1 MNSNN
6 IKEILLTE
14 SQIKNKVRE
23 LGKEISQDYQG
34 KDLVLV
40 GILKGAICFFS
51 DLMREMQIPVNV
63 DFMAVSS
70 YGNASQTSGAVRILK
85 DLDISV
91 EGRHVLI
98 VEDIVDTGLTL
109 TYLKH
114 NLRARKPSSIKVVA
128 LLDKPD
134 RRLVDEKPD
143 YLGFT
148 IPDEFVVG
156 YGIDYAEQYRS
167 LPYVAVLAP
176 AVYQHK

>member
-1 MNSNN
+1 MDSR
-6 IKEILLTE
+6 IKTILLTE
-14 SQIKNKVRE
+14 AE
-23 LGKEISQDYQG
+23 LGSKVTELGTKISRDYQG

-51 DLMREMQIPVNV
+51 DLMRQIRIPVNV

-70 YGNASQTSGAVRILK
+70 YGLDAQTSGAVRILK
-85 DLDISV
+85 DLELSV

-109 TYLKH
+109 TYLKQ
-114 NLRARKPSSIKVVA
+114 NLIARKPASLKVVS
-128 LLDKPD
+128 LLDKPE

-167 LPYVAVLAP
+167 LPYVAILAP
-176 AVYQHK
+176 EAYQDS

>member
-1 MNSNN
+1 MEP
-6 IKEILLTE
+6 IKQILLSE
-14 SQIKNKVRE
+14 EQIRE
-23 LGKEISQDYQG
+23 RVAQLGAEISADYQG
-34 KDLVLV
+34 KDLVLI

-51 DLMREMQIPVNV
+51 DLIRQVKIPINV

-70 YGNASQTSGAVRILK
+70 YGNASQSSGVVKILK
-85 DLDISV
+85 DLDIPI

-109 TYLKH
+109 NYLKT
-114 NLRARKPSSIKVVA
+114 NLLSRNPASLKVVA
-128 LLDKPD
+128 LLDKPE
-134 RRLVDEKPD
+134 RRIVDIQAD

-167 LPYVAVLAP
+167 LPYIAILSP
-176 AVYQHK
+176 AVYEK

>member
-1 MNSNN
+1 MEP
-6 IKEILLTE
+6 IKQILLSE
-14 SQIKNKVRE
+14 EQIRE
-23 LGKEISQDYQG
+23 RVAQLGAEISADYQG
-34 KDLVLV
+34 KDLVLI

-51 DLMREMQIPVNV
+51 DLIRQVKIPINV

-70 YGNASQTSGAVRILK
+70 YGNASQSSGVVKILK
-85 DLDISV
+85 DLDIPI

-109 TYLKH
+109 NYLKT
-114 NLRARKPSSIKVVA
+114 NLLSRNPASLKVVA
-128 LLDKPD
+128 LLDKPE
-134 RRLVDEKPD
+134 RRIVDIQAD

-167 LPYVAVLAP
+167 LPYLAILSP
-176 AVYQHK
+176 AVYEK